1 MNIMFIMTRVPMD
14 KEKAKKLADKIKGY
28 VTMEGNNITKIAKL
42 LYKSDGNN
50 YSQQSL
56 SSKLKLGTIKYLEVE
71 EIADLIGY
79 DIVWVKRK

>member
-1 MNIMFIMTRVPMD
+1 
-14 KEKAKKLADKIKGY
+14 
-28 VTMEGNNITKIAKL
+28 MEGNNITKIAKL

>member
-1 MNIMFIMTRVPMD
+1 MHIPMD

-28 VTMEGNNITKIAKL
+28 ITIEGSNLSKIAKQL
-42 LYKSDGNN
+42 VKTDNTR
-50 YSQQSL
+50 YSQPGL
-56 SSKLKLGTIKYLEVE
+56 SQKLKLGTIKYLEVE